1 MKYRH
6 GQTGSMVV
14 ELALLMTVLLPL
26 AFGITEYGRALY
38 QYNTIAKGVRDGVR
52 HLSQYAPGNSDR
64 ISEAKCLTVFGNTG
78 CSGAALVDGLVTSMV
93 VIEDSSSNA
102 ATYQLQSSG
111 RGALNLVQVRIK
123 GYQFASLVSGY
134 VPNLNFGFIGATM
147 VQLP

>member
-78 CSGAALVDGLVTSMV
+78 CSGAALVDGLTTNMV
-93 VIEDSSSNA
+93 VVKDSASHPD
-102 ATYQLQSSG
+102 YKLQSTG
-111 RGALNLVQVRIK
+111 RGAVNLVQVEVA
-123 GYQFASLVSGY
+123 GYVFSSIAAFM
-134 VPNLNFGFIGATM
+134 VPNLAFGPINATM
-147 VQLP
+147 VQVL